1 MSIAVPTIA
10 PVSPGRPSPFA
21 TAIEAPP
28 APEPESQFYVLG
40 TAGVLGPVTSSE
52 LAVIAETTF
61 ALTGSEVVVTPA

>member
-1 MSIAVPTIA
+1 VIATPTLQ

-21 TAIEAPP
+21 TAIEVPP